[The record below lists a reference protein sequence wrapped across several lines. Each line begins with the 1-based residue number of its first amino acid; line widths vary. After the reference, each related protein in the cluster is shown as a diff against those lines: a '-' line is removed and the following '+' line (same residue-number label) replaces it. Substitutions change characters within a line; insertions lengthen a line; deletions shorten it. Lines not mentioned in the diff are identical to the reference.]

1 MSLKRSPFIRTRVA
15 ALCVMAAAGLCLS
28 HASLLAEVQ
37 RFRLN
42 PQESHIVTK
51 VKDPFGNIVNGKLR
65 IRQGEAA
72 GDPDRLQET
81 GSVNVLI
88 DANTYN
94 SNLGL
99 RDQDVQ
105 EYYLEV
111 QQHPTIRFSSS
122 ALVKVEQAVPS
133 EASWQI
139 SLRGTLDL
147 HGVKKEISFPV
158 RLSYEGKKIIAQG
171 RLQILLEDFK
181 IAVPRLF
188 FLKAGNQVEVE
199 FNIVGEP

>member
-1 MSLKRSPFIRTRVA
+1 MCEVS
-15 ALCVMAAAGLCLS
+15 ALAQ
-28 HASLLAEVQ
+28 VQ
-37 RFRLN
+37 RFRLS
-42 PQESHIVTK
+42 PQESQIVTK
-51 VKDPFGNIVNGKLR
+51 IKDPFGNIVNGRLR
-65 IRQGEAA
+65 IVQGEAT
-72 GDPDRLQET
+72 GDPERLQET
-81 GSVNVLI
+81 GSVNLLI
-88 DANTYN
+88 DASSYN
-94 SNLGL
+94 SNLGV

-111 QQHPTIRFSSS
+111 QQHPTIRFSSN
-122 ALVKVEQAVPS
+122 AVVKVEQAVPS
-133 EASWQI
+133 KANWQI

-158 RLSYEGKKIIAQG
+158 RLRYEGKKIIAQG

-181 IAVPRLF
+181 IAVPRFL